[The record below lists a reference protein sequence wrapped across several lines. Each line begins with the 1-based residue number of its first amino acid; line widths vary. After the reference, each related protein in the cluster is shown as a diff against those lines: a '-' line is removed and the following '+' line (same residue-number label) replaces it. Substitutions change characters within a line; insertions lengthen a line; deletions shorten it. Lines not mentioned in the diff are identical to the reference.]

1 MRARGRTDDIREPG
15 YAVRQAGG
23 AGKVVSAHEGACGTM
38 REALPGAAARAGLAV
53 VDAAG
58 RIVFA
63 DEDLA
68 GKLGVPAASL
78 VGTEVFRLLVGSN
91 RSAARQALR
100 RAVRTGHVDAGLWQL
115 QGASGGALYALL
127 GPTALVGA
135 SGERLFSLSVRPR
148 PHRYGSLQRQALLA
162 SVAMECD
169 QPIVAIGAGNFI
181 ELWNR
186 AAEELFGW
194 TEQEVIGAPATLLV
208 PPDRHVEETEL
219 LARVWAGEVL
229 ARVETVR
236 SCKHGS
242 KVEVSVSYAPLRDRW
257 GRVTG
262 VYQLV
267 RDITQQ
273 KASERA
279 LAFQAMHDHLTG
291 LPNRSLL
298 EDRMAHALERC
309 RREGGELGVIFF
321 DLDHFKTVN
330 DTAGHEVGDRL
341 LRAVANRL
349 RQSVRSMDTVARLG
363 GDEFVVLCEDIQ
375 DDAQLETIVSHVVD
389 SFAEPVMLPDRQ
401 IWVSLSGGVVRGGP
415 SSSVA
420 ELLSH
425 ADAAM
430 YQAKERQR
438 GSVGRYDPRTR
449 PDLERR
455 AEGSRR
461 LRLGLEYQQL
471 VPYFQPIVDLHT
483 GRLVGAEALVRWED
497 PGRGVIS
504 AKEFISLAEEIGVVG
519 EISEFVLA
527 ATAEYLKEW
536 LPAAPGLKMTVNI
549 SPTQLRGPSLLAMA
563 RSLVEAGLPNGA
575 VTLELTE
582 SAIMEDTAAGALML
596 QELREAGF
604 GIAIDDFGTGYS
616 SLAYLK
622 QLPATVIKV
631 DQTFTAALPD
641 PQDLSIVMAI
651 LAIADTYGLN
661 VVAEGIETIGQA
673 EVLRSLGCPQGQG
686 YFFARPLPAGRFG
699 ELLRAGATLPSPGAP
714 GPGEAAGAP
723 EPGVVVPA
731 ACW

>member
-1 MRARGRTDDIREPG
+1 MGARGLADQTTG
-15 YAVRQAGG
+15 VRAGAAG
-23 AGKVVSAHEGACGTM
+23 ATSSEDKLSTREGACGTM
-38 REALPGAAARAGLAV
+38 PGAGAGAPARSGLAV
-53 VDAAG
+53 VDGTG
-58 RIVFA
+58 RVVYI

-68 GKLGVPAASL
+68 GKLGLAPGEI
-78 VGTEVFRLLVGSN
+78 VGADIFRFVAEPR

-100 RAVRTGHVDAGLWQL
+100 RSVRTGRVDAALWQL

-127 GPTALVGA
+127 GTTPLVGA
-135 SGERLFSLSVRPR
+135 SGELLFSLSVRPR

-162 SVAMECD
+162 SIALECD
-169 QPIVAIGAGNFI
+169 QPIVAIGAGSLL
-181 ELWNR
+181 ELWNP

-194 TEQEVIGAPATLLV
+194 TEAEVIGAPATLMV
-208 PPDRHVEETEL
+208 PEDRHVEEAEL
-219 LARVWAGEVL
+219 LSRVWAGEVL
-229 ARVETVR
+229 SRVDTVR
-236 SCKHGS
+236 VCKHGS
-242 KVEVSVSYAPLRDRW
+242 KVEVSISYAPLRDRW
-257 GRVTG
+257 GQVTG
-262 VYQLV
+262 VYELV

-298 EDRMAHALERC
+298 EDRMSHALERC
-309 RREGGELGVIFF
+309 RREGRSLGVIFF

-341 LRAVANRL
+341 LRAVATRL

-363 GDEFVVLCEDIQ
+363 GDEFVVLCEDIE
-375 DDAQLETIVSHVVD
+375 DDAQLDTIVSHVTE
-389 SFAEPVMLPDRQ
+389 SFTEPVMLPDRQ
-401 IWVSLSGGVVRGGP
+401 VWVSLSGGVVRGGP

-420 ELLSH
+420 QLLSQ

-430 YQAKERQR
+430 YQAKDRQR

-461 LRLGLEYQQL
+461 LRLGLEYQEL

-483 GRLVGAEALVRWED
+483 GRMVGAEALVRWED

-504 AKEFISLAEEIGVVG
+504 AKDFISLAEEIGIVG

-527 ATAEYLKEW
+527 ATAEHLKEW
-536 LPAAPGLKMTVNI
+536 LRIAPGLRVTVNI
-549 SPTQLRGPSLLAMA
+549 SPTQLRGPSLLSLA
-563 RSLVEAGLPNGA
+563 RSLVDDGLPAGA
-575 VTLELTE
+575 VILELTE
-582 SAIMEDTAAGALML
+582 SAIMEDTAAGTSIL
-596 QELREAGF
+596 QELRAAGF

-631 DQTFTAALPD
+631 DQAFTAALPD

-651 LAIADTYGLN
+651 LAIADTFGLN
-661 VVAEGIETIGQA
+661 VVAEGIETQGQA

-686 YFFARPLPAGRFG
+686 YLFARPLPACRFS
-699 ELLRAGATLPSPGAP
+699 ELLLDDAKLPSLPDRAARAP
-714 GPGEAAGAP
+714 GGRLEEGLVAP
-723 EPGVVVPA
+723 A
-731 ACW
+731 TC